1 MMFHDNDNYNQQK
14 TEDMEDKKTQNI
26 RKWLESIMPE
36 AIKTLVASLTEKKL
50 QKMKK
55 REGHIKIVFIDLK
68 EHQTP
73 ISGIKFYVTVLDG
86 KLMFA
91 ILPVI
96 IHTAEDYTPEIAFG
110 FDFDFSEFANCITDD
125 EYIHILVHNVMRQYR
140 KATKNLQ

>member
-1 MMFHDNDNYNQQK
+1 MNTTNKKAEY
-14 TEDMEDKKTQNI
+14 MEDKKTQKI
-26 RKWLESIMPE
+26 RKWLKGIMPE
-36 AIKTLVASLTEKKL
+36 AVKTLVASLTEKKL
-50 QKMKK
+50 QKMKE

-73 ISGIKFYVTVLDG
+73 ISGIKFYVSVLDG

-91 ILPVI
+91 ILPII

-125 EYIHILVHNVMRQYR
+125 EYIHILVENVMRQYR

>member
-1 MMFHDNDNYNQQK
+1 MQNLKK
-14 TEDMEDKKTQNI
+14 TERGITDMEDKKTQNI

-36 AIKTLVASLTEKKL
+36 AVRTLVATLTDKKL
-50 QKMKK
+50 QKMKE

-73 ISGIKFYVTVLDG
+73 ISGIKFYVSVLDG
-86 KLMFA
+86 NLMFA

-110 FDFDFSEFANCITDD
+110 LDFDFSEFANAITDD
-125 EYIHILVHNVMRQYR
+125 ECIHILVENAMRQYR

>member
-1 MMFHDNDNYNQQK
+1 MFHDNDDYNQQK

-36 AIKTLVASLTEKKL
+36 AVKTLVASLTEKKL

-68 EHQTP
+68 EHKTP

-86 KLMFA
+86 ELMFA
-91 ILPVI
+91 IFPVI
-96 IHTAEDYTPEIAFG
+96 MHTAEDYTPEIAFG
-110 FDFDFSEFANCITDD
+110 LNIDFSELANGIIDDDCI
-125 EYIHILVHNVMRQYR
+125 YILVHNVMRQYR